1 MQTLE
6 LGNTGKKV
14 SALCFGAMR
23 CGTLQNEKESF
34 AILDQYFEA
43 GGRFIDTANNYS
55 YWYEGGQG
63 GESETILGK
72 WMKARDNRDQLFL
85 ATKVGFNTPRLGHGL
100 SKEIIHKEFDGSLKR
115 LQTDYVDLYYAHKD
129 HREDSLEET
138 LETFNQLCEEG
149 KVRHLGCSNM
159 RAWRIAEA
167 CQLSQQEGWTAY
179 CSVQQRHT
187 YLRPRPGATFA
198 PQLAANDDLLDYCQ
212 VHPEV
217 SFLAYSPLLG
227 GAYTRSDRSIPRQYQ
242 SADNEARLKVLKDV
256 ASDLNAT
263 PNQVVLAWML
273 QGSPAV
279 LPVISATTS
288 KQLEENLGA
297 LNLTLNSDQ
306 LERLTSAGNPEA

>member
-6 LGNTGKKV
+6 LGKTGKQV

-23 CGTLQNEKESF
+23 CGTLQTEKESF

-55 YWYEGGQG
+55 YWYEGGVG

-85 ATKVGFNTPRLGHGL
+85 ATKVGFNTPQLGHGL
-100 SKEIIHKEFDGSLKR
+100 SKEIILQEFEGSLKR
-115 LQTDYVDLYYAHKD
+115 LQTNYVDLYYAHKD
-129 HREDSLEET
+129 HREDPLEET

-149 KVRHLGCSNM
+149 KVKYLGCSNM

-167 CQLSQQEGWTAY
+167 RHLSQQKAWAEY
-179 CSVQQRHT
+179 CCVQQRHS
-187 YLRPRPGATFA
+187 YLRPRPGATFS

-212 VHPEV
+212 EHSDF

-227 GAYTRSDRSIPRQYQ
+227 GAYTRSDRPISQQYQ
-242 SADNEARLKVLKDV
+242 AADSEARLTALKEV
-256 ASDLNAT
+256 AADLNT
-263 PNQVVLAWML
+263 TLNQVVLAWML
-273 QGSPAV
+273 QGSPTV

-288 KQLEENLGA
+288 AQLEENLGA
-297 LNLTLNSDQ
+297 LELKLSSDQ
-306 LERLTSAGNPEA
+306 LERLTTAGNPEA